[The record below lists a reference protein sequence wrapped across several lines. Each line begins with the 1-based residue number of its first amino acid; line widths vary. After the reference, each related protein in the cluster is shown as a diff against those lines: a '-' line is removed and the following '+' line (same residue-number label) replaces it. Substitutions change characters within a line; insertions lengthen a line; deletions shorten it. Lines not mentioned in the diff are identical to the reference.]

1 MCIVHAIVNTIL
13 GSSVWPPGCC

>member
-1 MCIVHAIVNTIL
+1 MCIVHAIVSTIL